1 MNSSGTGM
9 SVLWRGSWRMVLKKR
24 VKKTCTSS
32 ISPAMYLSSSTFTGP
47 ISCAS
52 FARSPSCTAED
63 TTLPPMRWMNP
74 RPLLP
79 SAQKSASMPAACHS
93 LYCWSTIRSTLVFSP
108 PHRPLSVV
116 TTITPTR
123 FTWSRFS
130 RNGWR
135 YSALALETCIAIC
148 SALATYGR
156 VARMRSCDF
165 FIFEAATI
173 SMALVIF
180 RVFCTLRIF
189 TRISL
194 VPGTSEAPVLLP
206 VFDRGLQAFF
216 FVRGKIL
223 LVLDRL
229 HLIGV
234 LRLQVVAQRL
244 VRRQR
249 LGDLQPVEVAVV
261 HREQRHRHLPHRE
274 RLVQRLLH
282 QLGHQAPA
290 VELPARGVV
299 EVGGELRERRQLAV
313 LREREAH
320 AAARVLPLHDLGLG
334 GAADA
339 RYRDAGVNRRADA
352 RVEQVGLEEDLA
364 VGDRDHVRRNERGDV
379 ARLRLDDRE
388 RGERPG
394 LAFDCA
400 LRELLDVL
408 LVHPRAALQEPRVQ
422 VEHVAGIRLAPRGT
436 AKQQRDLTVRPGLL
450 REVVVDDER
459 VLAAVAEVLAH
470 GAAGIGRDVLH
481 RGGLG
486 CRGGDD
492 DGVRHRAVLFELA
505 DHVRDRRGLLADRD
519 VDADQVLALLVDDGV
534 DRDRGLAG
542 LAVADDQLALAAADR
557 HHRVDRLEAGLHR
570 LGNRLPRDHAR
581 GDLLDDVAR
590 LGVDRAL
597 AVDRGAER
605 VHDAPEQLGADR
617 HLENPPGALH
627 RVALGDVLVLA
638 QNHRADRVALE
649 VEREAEGVL
658 REFQHLAL
666 HHVGQPVD
674 AADAVGDGDDR
685 PLGANVRREREVLD
699 LAADQ
704 VADLGWVELLHRCS
718 LDSLTFQRRGH
729 VF

>member
-116 TTITPTR
+116 TTMTPTR
-123 FTWSRFS
+123 FTSSRFS

-148 SALATYGR
+148 SALETYGR

-173 SMALVIF
+173 SIALVIF

-194 VPGTSEAPVLLP
+194 VPGTSEAPGFLP
-206 VFDRGLQAFF
+206 VFDRGLERLLL
-216 FVRGKIL
+216 VGREVL

-229 HLIGV
+229 HLRGV
-234 LRLQVVAQRL
+234 LALQVVAQRL
-244 VRRQR
+244 VGRQR
-249 LGDLQPVEVAVV
+249 LGDLQAVEVAVV

-274 RLVQRLLH
+274 RLVLRLLH

-290 VELPARGVV
+290 VELPARGIV
-299 EVGGELRERRQLAV
+299 EVGGELRESRELAV

-320 AAARVLPLHDLGLG
+320 AAAGVLPLHDLGLG
-334 GAADA
+334 RPAHP
-339 RYRDAGVNRRADA
+339 RHRDAGVDRRPDA

-364 VGDRDHVRRNERGDV
+364 VGDRDHVGRNERGDV

-388 RGERPG
+388 RGERAG
-394 LAFDCA
+394 LALDRA
-400 LRELLDVL
+400 LREFLDVF
-408 LVHPRAALQEPRVQ
+408 LVDARAALEQPRVQ
-422 VEHVAGIRLAPRGT
+422 VEHVAGIRLAPRGA
-436 AKQQRDLTVRPGLL
+436 AKQERDL
-450 REVVVDDER
+450 
-459 VLAAVAEVLAH
+459 
-470 GAAGIGRDVLH
+470 
-481 RGGLG
+481 
-486 CRGGDD
+486 
-492 DGVRHRAVLFELA
+492 
-505 DHVRDRRGLLADRD
+505 
-519 VDADQVLALLVDDGV
+519 
-534 DRDRGLAG
+534 
-542 LAVADDQLALAAADR
+542 
-557 HHRVDRLEAGLHR
+557 
-570 LGNRLPRDHAR
+570 
-581 GDLLDDVAR
+581 
-590 LGVDRAL
+590 
-597 AVDRGAER
+597 
-605 VHDAPEQLGADR
+605 
-617 HLENPPGALH
+617 
-627 RVALGDVLVLA
+627 
-638 QNHRADRVALE
+638 
-649 VEREAEGVL
+649 
-658 REFQHLAL
+658 
-666 HHVGQPVD
+666 PVC
-674 AADAVGDGDDR
+674 
-685 PLGANVRREREVLD
+685 P
-699 LAADQ
+699 
-704 VADLGWVELLHRCS
+704 
-718 LDSLTFQRRGH
+718 
-729 VF
+729 